1 MTDHSGASRR
11 PGSLA
16 TIEIAKDYL
25 NFSAGHFT
33 IFSATERENLHGH
46 NWRVGCEIETPIG
59 EDGLCFDYGRAKKAL
74 MALCDQLD
82 EKVLLPTQS
91 PHLRIEEGTP
101 YLLAHYG
108 AEAIPFLPRDVLLLP
123 LANITVEDLAGWF
136 VEALLAEPTIPQEAI
151 TGLRVRVSSGTEQW
165 ASRYWSAS

>member
-1 MTDHSGASRR
+1 MTADLPTSRR

-74 MALCDQLD
+74 MGLCDQLD
-82 EKVLLPTQS
+82 ERVLLPTQS
-91 PHLRIEEGTP
+91 PHLRIEEGSP

-123 LANITVEDLAGWF
+123 VANITVEALAGWF
-136 VEALLAEPTIPQEAI
+136 VEALLGHPDLPQYAI
-151 TGLRVRVSSGTEQW
+151 KGLRVRVSSGTEQW
-165 ASRYWSAS
+165 ASRYWSAL

>member
-1 MTDHSGASRR
+1 
-11 PGSLA
+11 
-16 TIEIAKDYL
+16 
-25 NFSAGHFT
+25 
-33 IFSATERENLHGH
+33 
-46 NWRVGCEIETPIG
+46 
-59 EDGLCFDYGRAKKAL
+59 
-74 MALCDQLD
+74 MALCEQLD

-123 LANITVEDLAGWF
+123 LANITVEALAGWF
-136 VEALLAEPTIPQEAI
+136 VEALLADPSLPQEAI

-165 ASRYWSAS
+165 ASRYWSTS